1 MIIRNGVGQFIA
13 EHGIDVL
20 QSIGIVAGLFT
31 TAYTLHEEAEA
42 RRVANLFTVT
52 KHHREIWSFVIDKP
66 ELSRVLEARINLEQ
80 CPVTESERLFVRFL
94 ILHLATSF
102 EARKRRM
109 FFAEEGLKS
118 DMREFFSLPIPRVIW
133 REIRRY
139 QQRDFVQFVEE
150 ATKMP

>member
-1 MIIRNGVGQFIA
+1 MPTNGVAQFIA
-13 EHGIDVL
+13 EHWIDVL

-52 KHHREIWSFVIDKP
+52 KNHREIWSLVIDKP
-66 ELSRVLEARINLEQ
+66 ALGRVLDSDVDLIRQ
-80 CPVTESERLFVRFL
+80 PVTELERLFVRFL

-109 FFAEEGLKS
+109 FFVEEGLPI
-118 DMREFFSLPIPRVIW
+118 DIAEFFNLPIPAAIW
-133 REIRRY
+133 DKLRRY
-139 QQRDFVQFVEE
+139 QQLDFVEYVEDI
-150 ATKMP
+150 AKRRR